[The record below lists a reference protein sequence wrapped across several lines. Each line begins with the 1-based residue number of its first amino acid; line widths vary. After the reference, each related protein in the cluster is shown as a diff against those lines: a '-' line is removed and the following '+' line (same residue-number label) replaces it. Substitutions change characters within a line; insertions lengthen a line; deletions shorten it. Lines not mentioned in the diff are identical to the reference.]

1 MKYVTAR
8 HCAGQMF
15 SVEVKEQSALALWS
29 LAGQTVSQ
37 QRAIAKSIG
46 IPMLIEIL
54 LRDSDKL
61 QFVGMHILYSHF
73 SFLYYYSE
81 IY

>member
-1 MKYVTAR
+1 
-8 HCAGQMF
+8 MF

-29 LAGQTVSQ
+29 LAGQTKSQ
-37 QRAIAKSIG
+37 QREIAESIG

-61 QFVGMHILYSHF
+61 QFVGMLRLYDKSA
-73 SFLYYYSE
+73 SYINL
-81 IY
+81 

>member
-1 MKYVTAR
+1 
-8 HCAGQMF
+8 MF

-29 LAGQTVSQ
+29 LAGQTKSQ
-37 QRAIAKSIG
+37 QREIAESVG

-61 QFVGMHILYSHF
+61 QFVGMLIHHMITCTVGLCNVSHKINY
-73 SFLYYYSE
+73 LVLKY
-81 IY
+81 

>member
-1 MKYVTAR
+1 
-8 HCAGQMF
+8 MF

-29 LAGQTVSQ
+29 LAGQTKSQ
-37 QRAIAKSIG
+37 QREIAESIG

-61 QFVGMHILYSHF
+61 QFVGVSIRLYDNTESHQAP
-73 SFLYYYSE
+73 
-81 IY
+81 